1 MERVGWLRVGMVVRE
16 SEQLYSGKRA
26 PTPNTHVH
34 AQHLSTV
41 LAHRLRLRGSS
52 IFSNFFVHPASRY
65 MTCSSVCKN

>member
-16 SEQLYSGKRA
+16 SEQLFPENEHLR
-26 PTPNTHVH
+26 PTHVH
-34 AQHLSTV
+34 AQHSSTV